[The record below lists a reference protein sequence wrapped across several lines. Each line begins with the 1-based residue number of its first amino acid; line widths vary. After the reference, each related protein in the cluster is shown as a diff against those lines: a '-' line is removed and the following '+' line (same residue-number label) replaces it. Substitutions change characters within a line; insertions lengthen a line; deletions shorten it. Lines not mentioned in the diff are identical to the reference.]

1 MTSRLLL
8 LVTTFGVV
16 VTSCRGDA
24 VDATRTPGTTGSDV
38 VNSVVDVM
46 IASKPSMCFS
56 CILLFVL
63 MSICLTSFFTVCR
76 FSVFLS
82 LDFVFLCS
90 TLHKLLKLLFSRDR
104 FFVCTALAF
113 WVCVCVIC

>member
-38 VNSVVDVM
+38 VNSVVDV
-46 IASKPSMCFS
+46 IKAKYVFFLYTVFCFNVYLFGQLLYSLSVLCFS
-56 CILLFVL
+56 AIGFCVSLFY
-63 MSICLTSFFTVCR
+63 FTEI
-76 FSVFLS
+76 S
-82 LDFVFLCS
+82 
-90 TLHKLLKLLFSRDR
+90 
-104 FFVCTALAF
+104 
-113 WVCVCVIC
+113 